1 LANIRSKGTLSKWID
16 DKGFGFLTPEN
27 GKKEI
32 FVHISAFDR
41 NIPRRP
47 IVGDTIFYYVKID
60 EKGKSKAYDA
70 VIEGAAPIVK
80 KAPSP
85 PKKYYKEHQAKNNS
99 SRFFILCIV
108 VLVGAGGT
116 IFNHFKSGNTQGVS
130 VSTQQSNTSAGTQQS
145 NTLNSSRYTCAGKTR
160 CTQMTSCEEATF
172 YIQNCP
178 RTKMDGDGDGVPC
191 ESQWCH

>member
-1 LANIRSKGTLSKWID
+1 MANIRSKGTLSKWID
-16 DKGFGFLTPEN
+16 DKGFGFLTPET

-47 IVGDTIFYYVKID
+47 IVGDIIFYYVKID
-60 EKGKSKAYDA
+60 EQGKSKAYDA

-80 KAPSP
+80 KAPSR

-99 SRFFILCIV
+99 WRLFILCIV
-108 VLVGAGGT
+108 VLFGAGGT
-116 IFNHFKSGNTQGVS
+116 IFNHFKSGNTQRVS
-130 VSTQQSNTSAGTQQS
+130 VGTKQLNTS
-145 NTLNSSRYTCAGKTR
+145 NSSRYTCAGNTR
-160 CTQMTSCEEATF
+160 CNQMTSCDEATF
-172 YIQNCP
+172 YLQNCP
-178 RTKMDGDGDGVPC
+178 GTKMDGDGDGVPC